1 MLSKVLTLPDHEVL
15 AYAAPSLVL
24 SLAIAE
30 LFYKFH
36 SFIFEAS
43 AMLATWWVL
52 ATITRL
58 IMSSRRDTV

>member
-1 MLSKVLTLPDHEVL
+1 MLSQIFTLPERDVWVV
-15 AYAAPSLVL
+15 AGPSLVI
-24 SLAIAE
+24 SLVIAE

-36 SFIFEAS
+36 SFILEAV

-58 IMSSRRDTV
+58 IVSARRDAA